1 MEHFMPATAIRYPA
15 SAPVARFA
23 LLDLTEPQLRRLLAA
38 AEAGLP
44 QLDAAGGETDA
55 ELAAILGQ
63 AREALGA

>member
-1 MEHFMPATAIRYPA
+1 MPATAIRYPA

-44 QLDAAGGETDA
+44 QLAADDETDA
-55 ELAAILGQ
+55 ELAAILAQ

>member
-1 MEHFMPATAIRYPA
+1 MPATAIRYPA

-44 QLDAAGGETDA
+44 QLDAAADDETGA

>member
-1 MEHFMPATAIRYPA
+1 MTATAIRYPA
-15 SAPVARFA
+15 TAPIARFA

-44 QLDAAGGETDA
+44 QLDADDETAA

>member
-1 MEHFMPATAIRYPA
+1 MPATAIRYPA

-38 AEAGLP
+38 AGAGLP
-44 QLDAAGGETDA
+44 QLEPIDDETDG
-55 ELAAILGQ
+55 ELAAILAQ

>member
-1 MEHFMPATAIRYPA
+1 MSACLIRYPVPK
-15 SAPVARFA
+15 PVQRFA

-38 AEAGLP
+38 VEAGLP
-44 QLDAAGGETDA
+44 QLDAADAETGA

>member
-1 MEHFMPATAIRYPA
+1 M
-15 SAPVARFA
+15 FA
-23 LLDLTEPQLRRLLAA
+23 CSILDLTEPQLRRLLAA

-44 QLDAAGGETDA
+44 QFDAPADETDA

>member
-1 MEHFMPATAIRYPA
+1 MPATAIRYPA
-15 SAPVARFA
+15 AAPVARFA

-44 QLDAAGGETDA
+44 QLDAADAETDA